1 MDGNKDEAQR
11 CIDFAVQAL
20 AAGKIEKA
28 EKFLLKAERLF
39 PTDNAK
45 SKDNKGSRSTGST
58 TFTFPYQSMRFH
70 WASMLPFAF

>member
-20 AAGKIEKA
+20 AEGKIEKA
-28 EKFLLKAERLF
+28 EKFLLKAEKLF

-45 SKDNKGSRSTGST
+45 SKDNGI
-58 TFTFPYQSMRFH
+58 
-70 WASMLPFAF
+70 WA